1 MENLENEFL
10 KMNYQKLSLIKK
22 DEYKEIY
29 LGEQKYTKEKLII
42 LEINLSNIDDEMK
55 NKIQDEGIHL
65 SKLKNPNLI
74 NHYEFLFE
82 KDKITILKEY
92 AEGGNLNNKIK
103 EQKNKNE
110 YFKEIIIIDYLI
122 EICEG
127 LIFINENNIIHE
139 DLTLDNILLTI
150 DNRIKLN
157 NFGISKLLNKN
168 KEKNNSQDD
177 KKIIFNLGLIL
188 YELTQLENP
197 PNTEEIKLNEKKE
210 EENNNINNI
219 FIPNL
224 NYSSFLIN
232 ILKSTLKPN
241 PDITLKEIL
250 INCITEKLKNDDP
263 KIE

>member
-139 DLTLDNILLTI
+139 DLILDNILLTI

-157 NFGISKLLNKN
+157 NFGISKLLHQN
-168 KEKNNSQDD
+168 KEKNNYLAD
-177 KKIIFNLGLIL
+177 KKII
-188 YELTQLENP
+188 
-197 PNTEEIKLNEKKE
+197 
-210 EENNNINNI
+210 NNIRSI
-219 FIPNL
+219 IDK
-224 NYSSFLIN
+224 IN
-232 ILKSTLKPN
+232 Q
-241 PDITLKEIL
+241 
-250 INCITEKLKNDDP
+250 
-263 KIE
+263 

>member
-1 MENLENEFL
+1 M
-10 KMNYQKLSLIKK
+10 
-22 DEYKEIY
+22 
-29 LGEQKYTKEKLII
+29 
-42 LEINLSNIDDEMK
+42 
-55 NKIQDEGIHL
+55 
-65 SKLKNPNLI
+65 
-74 NHYEFLFE
+74 
-82 KDKITILKEY
+82 
-92 AEGGNLNNKIK
+92 
-103 EQKNKNE
+103 
-110 YFKEIIIIDYLI
+110 
-122 EICEG
+122 
-127 LIFINENNIIHE
+127 
-139 DLTLDNILLTI
+139 
-150 DNRIKLN
+150 
-157 NFGISKLLNKN
+157 LNKN

-177 KKIIFNLGLIL
+177 KNLIFNLGLIL

-241 PDITLKEIL
+241 PNITLKEIL